1 MGGRRC
7 RSSLACTAVQWQSE
21 SMAKSSTK
29 QGTVMMVVG
38 ALMVVVALITV
49 LVTSEPLPLTV
60 AILGIVFL
68 AVGQRKRRG
77 ATRF

>member
-1 MGGRRC
+1 
-7 RSSLACTAVQWQSE
+7 
-21 SMAKSSTK
+21 
-29 QGTVMMVVG
+29 MMVVG

-68 AVGQRKRRG
+68 GVGERKRRG